1 MFNVVVRYFL
11 YLSILFRGWMS
22 LKNQR
27 RVLKRWLCI
36 SHVQCLKLW
45 KMCSK
50 VLDTWYAYIV
60 MFVVFYVASGTLLSK
75 KYVPVAG
82 FSTEKAEVAFDK

>member
-1 MFNVVVRYFL
+1 
-11 YLSILFRGWMS
+11 
-22 LKNQR
+22 
-27 RVLKRWLCI
+27 
-36 SHVQCLKLW
+36 
-45 KMCSK
+45 MCSK

-82 FSTEKAEVAFDK
+82 FSTEKAEVAFDKWKI